1 MRFAPGGGRVAFVG
15 SQRRVGRLLVHEYG
29 DPGKPVLL
37 LLHGITDSG
46 QCFPDLVA
54 RLGSSYRIVA
64 PDALA
69 HGGSERFTDKEMASA
84 DPIEA
89 MYDATEA
96 VLEDIGPA
104 LLLGHSMGGAMA
116 GALAARRPDLVRA
129 VVVEDPA
136 WMDEAPWSDE
146 EDARQQ
152 RVDWARSIAADP
164 ARAIA
169 QCRAENPTWP
179 ESEYGPWA
187 QGKIDVDETFLRAG
201 TAMLGTPWREIAAA
215 IEQSALVVT
224 GDQEVLLHRELLAE
238 IRRLNPRFDV
248 QVVEGAAHCVRRDRS
263 DAFHAVVDPWL
274 AEQA

>member
-1 MRFAPGGGRVAFVG
+1 
-15 SQRRVGRLLVHEYG
+15 LLVHEYG

-69 HGGSERFTDKEMASA
+69 HGGSDRFTDEELASE
-84 DPIEA
+84 DPVEA
-89 MYDATEA
+89 MYAATEV
-96 VLEDIGPA
+96 VLEEIGPT
-104 LLLGHSMGGAMA
+104 LVLGHSMGGAMA

-136 WMDEAPWSDE
+136 WMDESPWGDE
-146 EDARQQ
+146 EAVRRQ
-152 RVDWARSIAADP
+152 RVEWTRSVAADP
-164 ARAIA
+164 EGAIA

-179 ESEYGPWA
+179 VSELGPWA
-187 QGKIDVDETFLRAG
+187 QAKADVDEAFLRAG
-201 TAMLGTPWREIAAA
+201 TAVLGTPWRDIAAA
-215 IEQSALVVT
+215 IEPPALVVT
-224 GDQEVLLHRELLAE
+224 GDREVLLHPAILAE
-238 IRRLNPRFDV
+238 VRRLNPRFDV
-248 QVVEGAAHCVRRDRS
+248 RVVEGAAHCVRRDRS

-274 AEQA
+274 AAQTDAAQA

>member
-1 MRFAPGGGRVAFVG
+1 M
-15 SQRRVGRLLVHEYG
+15 HEYG

-69 HGGSERFTDKEMASA
+69 HGGSDRFTAEELASA

-89 MYDATEA
+89 MYAATEA
-96 VLEDIGPA
+96 VLEHVGPA
-104 LLLGHSMGGAMA
+104 LVAGHSMGGAMA

-129 VVVEDPA
+129 VVAEDPA
-136 WMDEAPWSDE
+136 WMDEAPWSDD
-146 EDARQQ
+146 EDAKQL
-152 RVDWARSIAADP
+152 RVEWARSIRANP
-164 ARAIA
+164 ESAIA

-187 QGKIDVDETFLRAG
+187 QGKADVDEAFLRAG
-201 TAMLGTPWREIAAA
+201 IGMLGRPWRELAAA
-215 IEQSALVVT
+215 IEPPVLVVT
-224 GDQEVLLHRELLAE
+224 GDQDVILKGELLAE
-238 IRRLNPRFDV
+238 VRRVNPRFDV
-248 QVVEGAAHCVRRDRS
+248 RVVEGAAHCVRRDRA
-263 DAFHAVVDPWL
+263 DAFHALVDPWL

>member
-1 MRFAPGGGRVAFVG
+1 MG

-69 HGGSERFTDKEMASA
+69 HGGSGRFTDEEMASA

-89 MYDATEA
+89 MYAATEV
-96 VLEDIGPA
+96 VLDDVGPA
-104 LLLGHSMGGAMA
+104 LVAGHSMGGAMA

-129 VVVEDPA
+129 VIAEDPA
-136 WMDEAPWSDE
+136 WMDEAPWSDAE
-146 EDARQQ
+146 EAKQQ
-152 RVDWARSIAADP
+152 RVDWARAITADP

-169 QCRAENPTWP
+169 QCRADHPTWP

-187 QGKIDVDETFLRAG
+187 QGKTDVDETFLRAG
-201 TAMLGTPWREIAAA
+201 VGMLGTPWREIVGA
-215 IEQSALVVT
+215 IEPPMLVVT
-224 GDQEVLLHRELLAE
+224 GDQEVLLDADVLAE
-238 IRRLNPRFDV
+238 VDRVNPRCDV
-248 QVVEGAAHCVRRDRS
+248 SVVEGAAHCVRRDHA
-263 DAFHAVVDPWL
+263 DAFHALVDPWL
-274 AEQA
+274 AARTE

>member
-1 MRFAPGGGRVAFVG
+1 
-15 SQRRVGRLLVHEYG
+15 
-29 DPGKPVLL
+29 
-37 LLHGITDSG
+37 
-46 QCFPDLVA
+46 
-54 RLGSSYRIVA
+54 
-64 PDALA
+64 
-69 HGGSERFTDKEMASA
+69 
-84 DPIEA
+84 
-89 MYDATEA
+89 
-96 VLEDIGPA
+96 VLEDIGPT

-215 IEQSALVVT
+215 VEQPALVVT
-224 GDQEVLLHRELLAE
+224 GDQEVLLHRALLAE

>member
-1 MRFAPGGGRVAFVG
+1 
-15 SQRRVGRLLVHEYG
+15 VHEYG

-69 HGGSERFTDKEMASA
+69 HGGSDRFTDEELTSE

-96 VLEDIGPA
+96 VLEEIGPA
-104 LLLGHSMGGAMA
+104 LALGHSMGGAMA

-152 RVDWARSIAADP
+152 RVDWARSIRADP
-164 ARAIA
+164 ATAIE

-187 QGKIDVDETFLRAG
+187 QGKADVDGTFLRAG
-201 TAMLGTPWREIAAA
+201 IGMLGTPWRELAAA
-215 IEQSALVVT
+215 IEPPALVVT
-224 GDQEVLLHRELLAE
+224 GDQEVILHGELLAE
-238 IRRLNPRFDV
+238 VGRVNPRFDV
-248 QVVEGAAHCVRRDRS
+248 RVVEGAAHCVRRDRA
-263 DAFHAVVDPWL
+263 DAFHALVDPWL
-274 AEQA
+274 AQQA

>member
-1 MRFAPGGGRVAFVG
+1 M
-15 SQRRVGRLLVHEYG
+15 HEYG

-69 HGGSERFTDKEMASA
+69 HGGSERFTDEEMASE

-89 MYDATEA
+89 MYDVTEA

-104 LLLGHSMGGAMA
+104 LVLGHSMGGAMA

-136 WMDEAPWSDE
+136 WMDEAPWSNE
-146 EDARQQ
+146 EDAKQQ
-152 RVDWARSIAADP
+152 RVDWARALRADQ
-164 ARAIA
+164 AHAIA

-187 QGKIDVDETFLRAG
+187 QGKADVDETFLRAG
-201 TAMLGTPWREIAAA
+201 IGMLRTPWRKLAAA
-215 IEQSALVVT
+215 IEPPALVVT
-224 GDQEVLLHRELLAE
+224 GDQEVILRGELLAE
-238 IRRLNPRFDV
+238 VGRVNPRFSV

-263 DAFHAVVDPWL
+263 DAFHALVDPWL
-274 AEQA
+274 AEQAG